1 MVYDRHASV
10 RGIYWLTEHVLRAD
24 AFRCSRREEDK
35 FFEPLNL
42 EELLQRL
49 LSSADTLARRDAAF
63 LMSRLLWYQPD
74 HPLWRMENVIITPHV
89 AGYAPRI
96 PQRHLEVVLDN
107 VGRFAR
113 QEPLRNVVNKAL
125 WF

>member
-1 MVYDRHASV
+1 MSDALIQPGTGRGYDKRSWLEEADRH
-10 RGIYWLTEHVLRAD
+10 LRSSQ
-24 AFRCSRREEDK
+24 FLRRIK
-35 FFEPLNL
+35 KRRRTSCWN
-42 EELLQRL
+42 
-49 LSSADTLARRDAAF
+49 SADD
-63 LMSRLLWYQPD
+63 SKPD

-107 VGRFAR
+107 VGRFVR
-113 QEPLRNVVNKAL
+113 QEPLRNVVNKAS